1 MAEAPQEMS
10 EALQQR
16 YGDEM
21 HFSLSGPRPHVVRQP
36 RRLSRQSRATAF
48 QSERHHLG
56 FPSGRGA
63 P

>member
-21 HFSLSGPRPHVVRQP
+21 HFSFVRSQTTCGE
-36 RRLSRQSRATAF
+36 AA
-48 QSERHHLG
+48 
-56 FPSGRGA
+56 
-63 P
+63 